1 MDIEREHEGKREFV
15 CVFVREREGERL
27 RLKADV
33 YNSYQGHL
41 WMVDIFLVIYVDMER
56 IQVPDKDLNVI
67 STCCN

>member
-1 MDIEREHEGKREFV
+1 M
-15 CVFVREREGERL
+15 FVREREGERL

-33 YNSYQGHL
+33 HNSYQGHL